1 MRERVL
7 DPVREAEL
15 HRLEGDRRVRG
26 LDRLADREP
35 QHVAERQLREV
46 LRLQP
51 GDATARF
58 DLGWVLAERGARG
71 EAERE
76 WEQLLAGQPR
86 GPIAERTRRELERL
100 R

>member
-1 MRERVL
+1 MRMLLAALAHRESDL
-7 DPVREAEL
+7 D
-15 HRLEGDRRVRG
+15 GC
-26 LDRLADREP
+26 
-35 QHVAERQLREV
+35 ERQLREV